1 MKYLVKDLNV
11 PAFFALTGVI
21 NLLYGV
27 GLPSENIE
35 WSVIIYFTCP
45 FPLLYKITGLLMK

>member
-11 PAFFALTGVI
+11 PAFRALIGVD

-27 GLPSENIE
+27 GLPSESVE
-35 WSVIIYFTCP
+35 WSIIIYLTGP
-45 FPLLYKITGLLMK
+45 FPLLYKITSLFMK